1 MSSAFCSQTEPNGC
15 VHSFKTS
22 GMLLKLA
29 CIPEYASKL
38 VVILDDTEGVWTD
51 ASEQALLYRI
61 ARQQCAASD
70 AKPAD
75 KRALVMFGH
84 VASRLHGKA
93 YAALPAA
100 SSTQLRPLAEVLQE
114 VAVADWRKHYPFRA
128 RRQC

>member
-1 MSSAFCSQTEPNGC
+1 MSSAFCSQAESNGC
-15 VHSFKTS
+15 VRSFKTT

-38 VVILDDTEGVWTD
+38 VVILDDTEGVWSD

-70 AKPAD
+70 GKPNA

-93 YAALPAA
+93 YLKVE
-100 SSTQLRPLAEVLQE
+100 SGTQLRRLTEVLQE
-114 VAVADWRKHYPFRA
+114 VAFADWQKHYPFRA
-128 RRQC
+128 RRRS